1 MTNAKTQ
8 YIVSALLVIL
18 VLVAGF
24 FGIKLPA
31 PVIPDPLPGVT
42 IEGGPEPGGVGL
54 ESAIGQS
61 IKFDRNIRAAQD
73 VNIVGDLDVDSTLNV
88 DSTASFTGAVALTSA
103 TVGGGYG
110 DTGCTLSSAGVLQC
124 NGDTTL
130 GGELAVVDTAT
141 LSGALGVGGAAT
153 LGQTLAVTGVIT
165 ATAGITSTADVSLV
179 ADSTGGNAGAKTE
192 FIGLPRIKMM
202 GVGTGTNPASQT
214 IALFDDTP
222 DGEWAPVDVDVVET
236 AENAIYKYGSKSYKA
251 AFAATATAGDGII
264 DAALGASAAWDD
276 MESAGLLVYSTAT
289 WAAGDLTLV
298 LTDDGGA
305 RTFNIPAL
313 ETANAWTWLEVNIA
327 TGDLS
332 AVSDVAIKLS
342 SAGATALDVFDLY
355 VDIGYVWDAVDEE
368 ALGVALQQDGVL
380 GVVDPADGSNLVE
393 LTDYVIHYEDGVD
406 FLVWI
411 TDQSAAYPMVLVAY

>member
-18 VLVAGF
+18 VLVAGY
-24 FGIKLPA
+24 FGIKLPV

-42 IEGGPEPGGVGL
+42 IEGEDPGGIGL

-61 IKFDRNIRAAQD
+61 IRFDRNIKAAQD

-88 DSTASFTGAVALTSA
+88 DSTAEISGALTMASA
-103 TVGGGYG
+103 VIGGGYG
-110 DTGCTLSSAGVLQC
+110 DTGCSVSSAGVLQC

-141 LSGALGVGGAAT
+141 LSGALGVGGDVT
-153 LGQTLAVTGVIT
+153 MTQSLAVTGVIT

-236 AENAIYKYGSKSYKA
+236 ADTAIYKYGSKSYKA
-251 AFAATATAGDGII
+251 AFAATAAAGDGII
-264 DAALGASAAWDD
+264 DAGLGASAAWDD
-276 MESAGLLVYSTAT
+276 MESAGLLLYSSVTL
-289 WAAGDLTLV
+289 AAGDLTLV

-305 RTFNIPAL
+305 RTFNIPAI
-313 ETANAWTWLEVNIA
+313 ETADQWTWVEVNIA

-332 AVSDVAIKLS
+332 AVSDVAILLS
-342 SAGATALDVFDLY
+342 EAGATATDVFDLY
-355 VDIGYVWDAVDEE
+355 VDIGYVWDAVDED

-380 GVVDPADGSNLVE
+380 GVVDPADGTNLVE
-393 LTDYVIHYEDGVD
+393 LTDYIIHYEDGVD

-411 TDQSAAYPMVLVAY
+411 TDQSAAYPVVLVAY